1 MEELELTYLA
11 KYLPRNLGESPLRE
25 VLDIYFPSTAK
36 HPVLRLRK
44 IGEKHELTK
53 KEPIQAGDSSHQM
66 ETTIP
71 LTEEEYKEIAQLEG
85 KRLRKIRYDYRNGSG
100 AVFEFNIFKDDLGG
114 LVTIEVEFN
123 SIKEKDEFNPP
134 DFCLADV
141 TQEDF
146 VAGGMLCEKQYE
158 DIEPKLNQF
167 GYEKIVT

>member
-85 KRLRKIRYDYRNGSG
+85 KRLRKNRYDYRNGSG
-100 AVFEFNIFKDDLGG
+100 TVFEFNVFKDDLGG

-123 SIKEKDEFNPP
+123 SVKEKNEFSPP
-134 DFCLADV
+134 DFCLVDV

-146 VAGGMLCEKQYE
+146 IAGGMLCGKRYE
-158 DIEPKLNQF
+158 DIESKLNQLK
-167 GYEKIVT
+167 YQKMVT